1 MTAKIEDFMKTIN
14 DLATHV
20 VRLVQRGPSNYR
32 IEAIEYYLPER
43 TITNDFLSRE
53 CGIDSDFLEN
63 KIGISTRHIAHPA
76 ETPSDMAVAA
86 AEKLISHHKI
96 DRDDIGLLM
105 ICTQNPDYRLP
116 TTACIVQHR
125 LRLNTGC
132 IAFDINLGCSGFTY
146 GLCIAGNFIKTGTVE
161 KALIVMVDQY
171 SKTIDYS
178 DKNTAALFGDASS
191 AILLSQAEHGYGVID
206 QVLGTDGSGAEN
218 LILRNSAAVRDPDKG
233 GYLYMNGRKILEF
246 SMSAVPDCVK
256 RLLKKNKLG
265 VKDVKHFIF
274 HQANEYMLRKIQKSL
289 GIPDEKMIID
299 VKDYGNTVS
308 STIPIALKNLQKR
321 RPLQKGDLLVF
332 VGFGVG
338 YSWGSVLYKH
348 AD

>member
-1 MTAKIEDFMKTIN
+1 MNAMIRDIKKSVN
-14 DLATHV
+14 DLATQMAK
-20 VRLVQRGPSNYR
+20 LVQRGPSNYR

-43 TITNDFLSRE
+43 VITNEFLSRE

-63 KIGISTRHIAHPA
+63 KVGIARRHIALPDQ
-76 ETPSDMAVAA
+76 TPSDMAVSA
-86 AEKLISHHKI
+86 AERLFALHKA
-96 DRDDIGLLM
+96 DRKKIGLLM

-125 LRLNTGC
+125 LKLGTDC

-146 GLCIAGNFIKTGTVE
+146 GLCVAGNFIKTGSVRN
-161 KALIVMVDQY
+161 ALIIMVDQY

-178 DKNTAALFGDASS
+178 DRNTAALFGDASS

-206 QVLGTDGSGAEN
+206 QLLGTDGSGAEN
-218 LILRNSAAVRDPDKG
+218 LILYNSGVAIEPGKK
-233 GYLYMNGRKILEF
+233 GYLHMNGRKIIEF
-246 SMSAVPDCVK
+246 SMSAVPACVK
-256 RLLKKNKLG
+256 ELLRRNKLS

-274 HQANEYMLRKIQKSL
+274 HQANEYMLRKMQKQM
-289 GIPDEKMIID
+289 GIPDGKMIID

-308 STIPIALKNLQKR
+308 STIPIALKNLQAR
-321 RPLQKGDLLVF
+321 SPLQRGDLLVF

-338 YSWGSVLYKH
+338 YSWGAVLYKH
-348 AD
+348 AE